1 MATPRVVVVHRRT
14 EYDDLIARH
23 GTRGQAEF
31 FLATRQQD
39 LSAIEQRHA
48 HTQAAMTTVSAA
60 IPPEWSR
67 AVVEREDLS
76 RFVFRPEDIIVV
88 VGQDGLV
95 ANLAKYVHGQPVIG
109 IDPLPGANAGVLV
122 PHPPEAIGRLLAAVT
137 TGAAKTLQ
145 RTMVQAVTD
154 DGQSLTALNEIY
166 VGQPTHQSA
175 RYTLDVAGRVERQ
188 SSSGI
193 IVGTGTGS
201 TGWCLSLQQVQAP
214 DLPLPAADG
223 PVPGLVRARAMALS
237 LDRGDPHPRH
247 RSRHPAHRS
256 RRVRHPRR
264 LRRRHRGR
272 PPHAHLG
279 PAPHHRNRGAPP
291 GNGSVGGPPHAGHCH
306 PWRQWSTRADRGHRA
321 CGRDVRG
328 LWENHRSW

>member
-1 MATPRVVVVHRRT
+1 MSTPRVVVVHRRT
-14 EYDDLIARH
+14 EYEDLIARH
-23 GTRGQAEF
+23 GTRGQARF

-39 LSAIEQRHA
+39 LGEVELRHT
-48 HTQAAMTTVSAA
+48 HTQAAMTTVSSAVPA
-60 IPPEWSR
+60 DWSR

-95 ANLAKYVHGQPVIG
+95 ANLAKYISDQPVIG

-122 PHPPEAIGRLLAAVT
+122 PHAPAAIGRLLTAVT
-137 TGAAKTLQ
+137 AGTAGILRRA
-145 RTMVQAVTD
+145 MVQADTD

-175 RYTLDVAGRVERQ
+175 RYTLDVAGAVERQ

-214 DLPLPAADG
+214 QL
-223 PVPGLVRARAMALS
+223 AL
-237 LDRGDPHPRH
+237 PHP
-247 RSRHPAHRS
+247 
-256 RRVRHPRR
+256 
-264 LRRRHRGR
+264 
-272 PPHAHLG
+272 
-279 PAPHHRNRGAPP
+279 
-291 GNGSVGGPPHAGHCH
+291 
-306 PWRQWSTRADRGHRA
+306 ADRGLAWFVREPWPSPSTGAALTH
-321 CGRDVRG
+321 GTVRDAPLAVHVESDTLVAFGDGIEDDRLTLTWG
-328 LWENHRSW
+328 QCLTIRLADRHLSTVE

>member
-76 RFVFRPEDIIVV
+76 RFVFRPEDIVVV

-145 RTMVQAVTD
+145 RTMVRAVTD

-214 DLPLPAADG
+214 DLPLPQPTDQSLAWFVREPWPSPSTGATLTHGTVRGTPLTVHVESDTLVAFGDG
-223 PVPGLVRARAMALS
+223 IED
-237 LDRGDPHPRH
+237 DRLTLTWGQHLTIGI
-247 RSRHPAHRS
+247 AE
-256 RRVRHPRR
+256 RR
-264 LRRRHRGR
+264 L
-272 PPHAHLG
+272 AT
-279 PAPHHRNRGAPP
+279 
-291 GNGSVGGPPHAGHCH
+291 V
-306 PWRQWSTRADRGHRA
+306 Q
-321 CGRDVRG
+321 
-328 LWENHRSW
+328 